1 MTETTKKRKTK
12 IGVVISDK
20 MDKSI
25 VVKSERL
32 IRHKLYGKFIR
43 RHVKYMA
50 DDPDGQCQ
58 VGDQVLIEEC
68 RPLSKN
74 KRWRLRQVVKK
85 AV

>member
-12 IGVVISDK
+12 VGVVISDK